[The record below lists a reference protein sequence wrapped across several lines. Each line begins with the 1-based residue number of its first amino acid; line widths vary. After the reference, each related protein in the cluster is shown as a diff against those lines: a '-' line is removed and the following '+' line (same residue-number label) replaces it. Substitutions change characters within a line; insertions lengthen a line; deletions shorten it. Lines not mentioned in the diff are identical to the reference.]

1 MTVVCEEKARLPKA
15 KVVMIA
21 LVCAVAAA
29 SASGAASACSLVKF
43 GDDGRYVG
51 SDLPTQI
58 AAKAESIQ
66 IVRVVAKYLV
76 NRTYSE
82 GSWYLNYG
90 DLKVPSD
97 YPEFTEEFVF
107 KLEPVET
114 LKVGRPLPDYL
125 QTGDLRVRGF
135 GPEVL
140 PSEMSPVDRRSINA
154 LPDWLPDRPGDQGFA
169 FIATSET
176 AGLGGGECARPYIL
190 EVGQTLLAFRN
201 SNGRLYPASGAFPL
215 QIDVEFRTQNR
226 ARERFSLNMQS
237 LVPINDPEDAFVARL
252 RQALASRPN
261 STRN

>member
-1 MTVVCEEKARLPKA
+1 MVRVLTSKRIGLT
-15 KVVMIA
+15 
-21 LVCAVAAA
+21 VAAVFGGITVA
-29 SASGAASACSLVKF
+29 VGGTANACSVMTF
-43 GDDGRYVG
+43 ADDGRYVG
-51 SDLPTQI
+51 GDLTTQI

-66 IVRVVAKYLV
+66 IVRVAAKYLV

-97 YPEFTEEFVF
+97 YPEYTDEFVF

-114 LKVGRPLPDYL
+114 LKVGRPLPDFL
-125 QTGDLRVRGF
+125 QNNEDLRVRGY
-135 GPEVL
+135 
-140 PSEMSPVDRRSINA
+140 SPAALSLESQRTDWRTINA
-154 LPDWLPDRPGDQGFA
+154 LPDWLPDRPGDGGYA
-169 FIATSET
+169 FIAASDA

-201 SNGRLYPASGAFPL
+201 SNGDLYPGSGAFPL

-226 ARERFSLNMQS
+226 ARERFSLNMQA
-237 LVPINDPEDAFVARL
+237 LVPIKDPEDAFAVRL

>member
-1 MTVVCEEKARLPKA
+1 
-15 KVVMIA
+15 MIRA
-21 LVCAVAAA
+21 QTSKRIGSIVAAVCGGVIIVMGGTA
-29 SASGAASACSLVKF
+29 NACSVMTF
-43 GDDGRYVG
+43 ADNGRYVG
-51 SDLPTQI
+51 GDLTTQI

-66 IVRVVAKYLV
+66 IVRVAARHLV

-97 YPEFTEEFVF
+97 YPEYTDEFVF

-125 QTGDLRVRGF
+125 QAGDLRVRGYS
-135 GPEVL
+135 PAAL
-140 PSEMSPVDRRSINA
+140 PVEIQPTSWATINA

-169 FIATSET
+169 FIAASDT

-201 SNGRLYPASGAFPL
+201 SNGTLYPASGGFPL